1 MRKVSLLFMR
11 FYPGLY
17 SVKRYE
23 SIAAM
28 TFDYHSDL
36 ERKTEISVTSR
47 RLKFSKVGGNYRLH
61 VIPTLIPYVIRFTR
75 AIELT
80 ITYNIVVIRSSISD
94 LCLDLT
100 IKF

>member
-28 TFDYHSDL
+28 TFDYRSDL

-47 RLKFSKVGGNYRLH
+47 RLKFSKVGGKLSTPRNTNSYPLRD
-61 VIPTLIPYVIRFTR
+61 
-75 AIELT
+75 
-80 ITYNIVVIRSSISD
+80 SIYSRD
-94 LCLDLT
+94 
-100 IKF
+100 